1 MSTDL
6 SHDGAGGHHPGGDD
20 DGTPCDC
27 PRLVGRRGFLGGAA
41 GIAALGM
48 VSGLGSLGNMQV
60 AFADGASDYNGN
72 TLVVVSLRGGF
83 DGLSAVMPIT
93 DPYYAG
99 TGGHQSIRPTIG
111 LSQAQVFQLDST
123 FGMHPALQPLQSLWT
138 GGQLAFV
145 HNVGQEDPTM
155 SHFDATA
162 LMEQAEPN
170 APDRDGWIERL
181 ATLSGPAGGD
191 AFAEVSL
198 GPATAPASTYGTY
211 PTTAMQSLSSFKL
224 NGTDGTNNFA
234 SWAAALTALQS
245 GASSYVKKPTVNAL
259 AALSA
264 VSALSSSSPQNGA
277 SYPNNTDL
285 GQSLSDLAK
294 LIRAGGVR
302 VAAVDSNGTNY
313 RGWDMHVGMGGGTD
327 QGGWIWSNLT
337 TLAQAL
343 AAFVQDLGPAMAKVN
358 LVVLSEFGRRAYE
371 NDSGGLDHGHGNLV
385 IALGGGINGGKQ
397 VLGTW
402 EGLSPSQLDSNGN
415 LRGTNDYRWILAE
428 IASKRLGFTTAE
440 LKAVFPNT
448 GKVNPLDTG
457 KWVGV
462 AS

>member
-6 SHDGAGGHHPGGDD
+6 SHHPAGEDEETG
-20 DGTPCDC
+20 CDC
-27 PRLVGRRGFLGGAA
+27 SSRLVGRRGFLGGAA
-41 GIAALGM
+41 GLAALGM
-48 VSGLGSLGNMQV
+48 VSGFGSLGNMQV
-60 AFADGASDYNGN
+60 AFADGATDYNGN

-83 DGLSAVMPIT
+83 DGLSAVMPIA

-99 TGGHQSIRPTIG
+99 TGGKQSIRPTIG
-111 LSQAQVFQLDST
+111 LSQAQVFQLDPT

-138 GGQLAFV
+138 QGQLAFV

-170 APDRDGWIERL
+170 APDKTGWIERL
-181 ATLSGPAGGD
+181 STLSGPAGND

-198 GPATAPASTYGTY
+198 GPATAPASTYGPY
-211 PTTAMQSLSSFKL
+211 PATAMQSLSSFKL
-224 NGTDGTNNFA
+224 SGTDSTNDFA
-234 SWAAALTALQS
+234 SWSKALTALQA
-245 GASSYVKKPTVNAL
+245 GASAYVKTPTINAL

-264 VSALSSSSPQNGA
+264 VSGIASSSPQNGA
-277 SYPNNTDL
+277 VYPGSTDL
-285 GQSLSDLAK
+285 GKSLSDLAK

-313 RGWDMHVGMGGGTD
+313 RGWDMHVEMGSGTD

-337 TLAQAL
+337 TLGQAL
-343 AAFVQDLGPAMAKVN
+343 AAFVQDLGPAMANVS

-385 IALGGGINGGKQ
+385 IALGGGINGGTK
-397 VLGTW
+397 VLGKW

-415 LRGTNDYRWILAE
+415 LRGSNDYRWVLAE

-448 GKVNPLDTG
+448 GKVNPLDTSS
-457 KWVGV
+457 WVGV

>member
-6 SHDGAGGHHPGGDD
+6 THPAAGEDEEALCECA
-20 DGTPCDC
+20 T
-27 PRLVGRRGFLGGAA
+27 RTIGRRGFLGGAA
-41 GIAALGM
+41 GLAALGM
-48 VSGLGSLGNMQV
+48 VSGLGPLGNMQV
-60 AFADGASDYNGN
+60 AFANGASDYNGN

-83 DGLSAVMPIT
+83 DGLSAVMPIA

-99 TGGHQSIRPTIG
+99 TDGKSSIRPTIG
-111 LSQAQVFQLDST
+111 LTQSQVFQLDST
-123 FGMHPALQPLQSLWT
+123 FGMHPALAPLQALWT

-170 APDRDGWIERL
+170 APDRNGWIERL
-181 ATLSGPAGGD
+181 ATLSGPPGSD
-191 AFAEVSL
+191 AFAELSL

-211 PTTAMQSLSSFKL
+211 PTTAMQSLSSFSL

-234 SWAAALTALQS
+234 SWATALKALQA
-245 GASSYVKKPTVNAL
+245 GGSSYVKTPTINAL

-264 VSALSSSSPQNGA
+264 VSDLSSSSPQNGA
-277 SYPNNTDL
+277 VYPNNTDL
-285 GQSLSDLAK
+285 GKSLSDLAK

-313 RGWDMHVGMGGGTD
+313 MGWDMHVGMGAGTD

-337 TLAQAL
+337 TLGQAL
-343 AAFVQDLGPAMAKVN
+343 AAFVQDLGTAMANVT

-385 IALGGGINGGKQ
+385 IALGGGINGGTQ
-397 VLGTW
+397 VLGKW
-402 EGLSPSQLDSNGN
+402 EGLSPSELDVNGN
-415 LRGTNDYRWILAE
+415 LRGSNDYRWILAE
-428 IASKRLGFTTAE
+428 IMSKRQGFTTAE

-448 GKVNPLDTG
+448 GKINPLDTS

-462 AS
+462 AT